1 MGMLV
6 VRSIV
11 FGSGTGLLC
20 YFTGKKLYH
29 NLNINKQ
36 EKGL

>member
-1 MGMLV
+1 MLV
-6 VRSIV
+6 LRSIV

-20 YFTGKKLYH
+20 YLTGKKLYN
-29 NLNINKQ
+29 NLNKNKQ